1 MEFSILEQFGS
12 FWAIISY
19 IVTVIIGGVGFKFY
33 QTYLSDKQTSDQT
46 DIAVNQQAIDALMMQ
61 VSNFSEMW
69 KQQGERI
76 LKLEDEVKKQHDQLL
91 EATKAQLR
99 AEAKVEILQT
109 KSELLQTKLRYLE
122 GLLEHYT
129 DNPEDIVLTPRTVK
143 EKPEGS
149 DI

>member
-1 MEFSILEQFGS
+1 MEFSILDQFGS

-33 QTYLSDKQTSDQT
+33 QTYLSHRQTSDQT
-46 DIAVNQQAIDALMMQ
+46 NIAVNQQAIDALMMQ
-61 VSNFSEMW
+61 VANFSEMH

-76 LKLEDEVKKQHDQLL
+76 LKLEDEVKKQNEQLL

-109 KSELLQTKLRYLE
+109 KSELLQTKLKYLE

-129 DNPEDIVLTPRTVK
+129 DNPEDTVLALKAVR
-143 EKPEGS
+143 EKPKGS